1 MNTITQS
8 TLLSFGRSLREDEKS
23 EATVTKYV
31 FYVERMSKE
40 LAGREITKEFLLT
53 YRDGLM
59 QKYKP
64 QTVNGNISAINAFL
78 TFCGLPDMRLKL
90 LKVQRQVFLEEEKE
104 LSKEEYTRLLKAAR
118 CRGDERL
125 YMLLMTLGSTGIR
138 ISELSFITVEAAE
151 SGRAQIHLKG
161 KNRTVILRKELRRQ
175 LLAYAKKQRIKSGH
189 IFRTRSG
196 RALDRSNI
204 CHDMKKLCEQAGVE
218 SCKVFPHNL
227 RHLFARVYYGIE
239 KNLAHLADVLGH
251 SQIET
256 TRIYVAASARTHE
269 KILDRMELII

>member
-78 TFCGLPDMRLKL
+78 TFCGLPDMRLKI

-151 SGRAQIHLKG
+151 SGHAQIHLKG

-175 LLAYAKKQRIKSGH
+175 LLAYVASG
-189 IFRTRSG
+189 
-196 RALDRSNI
+196 
-204 CHDMKKLCEQAGVE
+204 
-218 SCKVFPHNL
+218 
-227 RHLFARVYYGIE
+227 
-239 KNLAHLADVLGH
+239 
-251 SQIET
+251 
-256 TRIYVAASARTHE
+256 
-269 KILDRMELII
+269 

>member
-23 EATVTKYV
+23 ETAVTKYV

-104 LSKEEYTRLLKAAR
+104 LPKEEYTRLFN
-118 CRGDERL
+118 
-125 YMLLMTLGSTGIR
+125 SNGI
-138 ISELSFITVEAAE
+138 
-151 SGRAQIHLKG
+151 
-161 KNRTVILRKELRRQ
+161 
-175 LLAYAKKQRIKSGH
+175 
-189 IFRTRSG
+189 
-196 RALDRSNI
+196 D
-204 CHDMKKLCEQAGVE
+204 
-218 SCKVFPHNL
+218 
-227 RHLFARVYYGIE
+227 
-239 KNLAHLADVLGH
+239 
-251 SQIET
+251 
-256 TRIYVAASARTHE
+256 
-269 KILDRMELII
+269 